1 MRVSVRSPGAPGG
14 FGGVSRRIRRTALT
28 AGLLPSGLAVGAQAA
43 DAADSSRAYPV
54 IIKHHTLTIKRSTP
68 TALAHA

>member
-28 AGLLPSGLAVGAQAA
+28 AGLLASGLAVGAQAA
-43 DAADSSRAYPV
+43 DAADHDIPRLPG
-54 IIKHHTLTIKRSTP
+54 HHQAS
-68 TALAHA
+68 HADH